1 MSNGF
6 LTSPLVGQVGPHR
19 RCGPGEGDA
28 SADEIADRTPHPALR
43 ATFSH
48 KGRREETTARQQ
60 HYGSSRSS
68 RACLNHFRNMSS
80 VSIISVKPARLIF
93 TVETIE
99 GGPDSVW
106 P

>member
-1 MSNGF
+1 
-6 LTSPLVGQVGPHR
+6 LPKGQLHTR
-19 RCGPGEGDA
+19 DKEASRSAQLPGA
-28 SADEIADRTPHPALR
+28 VFAIISYN
-43 ATFSH
+43 TFSLRF
-48 KGRREETTARQQ
+48 GPPPQPLAVDLDVLIDRFQ
-60 HYGSSRSS
+60 GSSRSCF
-68 RACLNHFRNMSS
+68 ACLNHFRNMSS

>member
-1 MSNGF
+1 MTAF
-6 LTSPLVGQVGPHR
+6 AERQLR
-19 RCGPGEGDA
+19 RHHNK
-28 SADEIADRTPHPALR
+28 R
-43 ATFSH
+43 
-48 KGRREETTARQQ
+48 
-60 HYGSSRSS
+60 YGNNLSSF
-68 RACLNHFRNMSS
+68 ACRNHFLNMSS